1 MRTFLK
7 SIFVAI
13 ILCASVVE
21 IYAQTATP
29 ELVTYNLTLKNKRT
43 SEPITGAAVGFK
55 RLPYESEVGALTTDA
70 QGKVTM
76 YFRAEDQY
84 SLLVAPDG
92 YIKVSEIVDPKSGA
106 TSNMIN
112 DVTINMIEGG
122 IGSVLTLDNVN
133 FAQGKAVFTEESYA
147 SLDDLVEMLSESSTM
162 SIQLEGHTDFRGSP
176 TANLQLS
183 QARVDAVKEYLVSK
197 GVTSS
202 RIATK
207 AFGGSQP
214 VTRDNSAEARAKN
227 RRVEVRITSD

>member
-13 ILCASVVE
+13 ILCASVAE
-21 IYAQTATP
+21 ISAQTATP

-43 SEPITGAAVGFK
+43 SEPISGANVGFK
-55 RLPYESEVGALTTDA
+55 RLPYESEVGSLTTDA

-92 YIKVSEIVDPKSGA
+92 YIKISEIVDPKSGA
-106 TSNMIN
+106 SSNMVN

-133 FAQGKAVFTEESYA
+133 FAQGKAVFTDESYP
-147 SLDDLVEMLSESSTM
+147 SLDNLVEMLTESSSM

-197 GVTSS
+197 GIASS
-202 RIATK
+202 RITTK

-227 RRVEVRITSD
+227 RRVEVRIISD